1 MRIIGITGPTGA
13 GKTTALHALADLGAA
28 VIDCD
33 GVYHDL
39 TENSAPM
46 LDELRRRFGDGIFDS
61 DGALQRKVLGTI
73 VFGDEGSLADLNA
86 ITHRYVNDEVDR
98 RLDQA
103 RGEGRPAAA
112 VDAIALL
119 DSDLRD
125 KCHCTVAVTAPDEVR
140 VRRIM
145 ARDGIG
151 EEDARLRGNGTIP
164 AVWSARLRL
173 AAQKPVEYFE
183 HNSDYTLRNDGEDP
197 AEFYRR
203 ARALFEPLIFQGGI

>member
-1 MRIIGITGPTGA
+1 MKIIGITGPTGA

-151 EEDARLRGNGTIP
+151 EEY
-164 AVWSARLRL
+164 ARLRL

-203 ARALFEPLIFQGGI
+203 ARALFESLIFQGGI

>member
-151 EEDARLRGNGTIP
+151 EEY
-164 AVWSARLRL
+164 ARLRL

-203 ARALFEPLIFQGGI
+203 ARALIASLIFQGGI

>member
-13 GKTTALHALADLGAA
+13 GKTTALHALADLGAV

-73 VFGDEGSLADLNA
+73 VFGDEGALADLNA
-86 ITHRYVNDEVDR
+86 ITHHYVNDEVDR

-151 EEDARLRGNGTIP
+151 EEY
-164 AVWSARLRL
+164 ARLRL

>member
-151 EEDARLRGNGTIP
+151 EEY
-164 AVWSARLRL
+164 ARLRL
-173 AAQKPVEYFE
+173 AAQKPGEYFE

-203 ARALFEPLIFQGGI
+203 ARALFESLIFQGGI

>member
-140 VRRIM
+140 VRRIT

-151 EEDARLRGNGTIP
+151 EEY
-164 AVWSARLRL
+164 ARLRL

>member
-46 LDELRRRFGDGIFDS
+46 LDELRRRFGDG
-61 DGALQRKVLGTI
+61 R
-73 VFGDEGSLADLNA
+73 SLADLNA

-151 EEDARLRGNGTIP
+151 EEY
-164 AVWSARLRL
+164 ARLRL

-203 ARALFEPLIFQGGI
+203 ARALFESLIFQGGI

>member
-13 GKTTALHALADLGAA
+13 GKTTALHVLADLGAA

-73 VFGDEGSLADLNA
+73 VFGDEGALADLNA

-151 EEDARLRGNGTIP
+151 EEY
-164 AVWSARLRL
+164 ARLRL

-203 ARALFEPLIFQGGI
+203 ARALFESLIFQGGI

>member
-33 GVYHDL
+33 GVYHNL

-151 EEDARLRGNGTIP
+151 EEY
-164 AVWSARLRL
+164 ARLRL

>member
-13 GKTTALHALADLGAA
+13 DKTTALHALADLGAA

-151 EEDARLRGNGTIP
+151 EEY
-164 AVWSARLRL
+164 ARLRL

-183 HNSDYTLRNDGEDP
+183 HNSDYTLRNNGEDP

-203 ARALFEPLIFQGGI
+203 ARALFESLIFQGGI

>member
-73 VFGDEGSLADLNA
+73 VFGEEGSLADLNA

-151 EEDARLRGNGTIP
+151 EEY
-164 AVWSARLRL
+164 ARLRL

-203 ARALFEPLIFQGGI
+203 ARALFESLIFQGGI

>member
-46 LDELRRRFGDGIFDS
+46 LDELRLRFGDGIFDS
-61 DGALQRKVLGTI
+61 EGALQRKVLGTI
-73 VFGDEGSLADLNA
+73 VFGDEGALADLNA

-151 EEDARLRGNGTIP
+151 EEY
-164 AVWSARLRL
+164 ARLRL

-183 HNSDYTLRNDGEDP
+183 HNSDYTLCNDGEDP

-203 ARALFEPLIFQGGI
+203 ARALFESLIFQGGI

>member
-1 MRIIGITGPTGA
+1 MRISGITGPTGA

-151 EEDARLRGNGTIP
+151 EEY
-164 AVWSARLRL
+164 ARLRL

-203 ARALFEPLIFQGGI
+203 ARALFESLIFQGGI

>member
-151 EEDARLRGNGTIP
+151 EEY
-164 AVWSARLRL
+164 ARLRL
-173 AAQKPVEYFE
+173 AAQTPVEYFE

>member
-151 EEDARLRGNGTIP
+151 EEY
-164 AVWSARLRL
+164 ARLRL

-203 ARALFEPLIFQGGI
+203 ARALFESLIFQGGI

>member
-1 MRIIGITGPTGA
+1 MTMRIIGITGPTGA

-33 GVYHDL
+33 GAYHDL

-151 EEDARLRGNGTIP
+151 EEY
-164 AVWSARLRL
+164 ARLRL

-203 ARALFEPLIFQGGI
+203 ARALFESLIFQGGI

>member
-151 EEDARLRGNGTIP
+151 EEYARLR
-164 AVWSARLRL
+164 
-173 AAQKPVEYFE
+173 PVEYFE

>member
-39 TENSAPM
+39 TENSAPRR
-46 LDELRRRFGDGIFDS
+46 DELRRRFGDGIFDS

-125 KCHCTVAVTAPDEVR
+125 KGHCTVAVPAPDEVR

-151 EEDARLRGNGTIP
+151 EEY
-164 AVWSARLRL
+164 ARLRL

>member
-125 KCHCTVAVTAPDEVR
+125 KCHCTVAVTAPDEVW

-151 EEDARLRGNGTIP
+151 EEY
-164 AVWSARLRL
+164 ARLRL

-203 ARALFEPLIFQGGI
+203 ARALFESLIFQGGI

>member
-1 MRIIGITGPTGA
+1 MKIIGITGPTGA

-33 GVYHDL
+33 AVYHDL
-39 TENSAPM
+39 TANSAPM
-46 LDELRRRFGDGIFDS
+46 LDELRQRFGDGIFGP
-61 DGALQRKVLGTI
+61 DGALARKALGAI
-73 VFGDEGSLADLNA
+73 VFGDEGALRDLNA

-103 RGEGRPAAA
+103 RREGRPAAA

-119 DSDLRD
+119 DSDLKD

-151 EEDARLRGNGTIP
+151 EEY
-164 AVWSARLRL
+164 ARLRL
-173 AAQKPVEYFE
+173 AAQKPVVFFE
-183 HNSDYTLRNDGEDP
+183 QNSDYTLENGGEDP
-197 AEFYRR
+197 EEFYRR
-203 ARALFEPLIFQGGI
+203 ARALFEPLIFQSVEKGEAFSDG

>member
-73 VFGDEGSLADLNA
+73 VFGDEGSLADLNS

-151 EEDARLRGNGTIP
+151 EEY
-164 AVWSARLRL
+164 ARLRL

-203 ARALFEPLIFQGGI
+203 ARALFESLIFQGGI

>member
-125 KCHCTVAVTAPDEVR
+125 KCHFTVAVTAPDEVR

-151 EEDARLRGNGTIP
+151 AEY
-164 AVWSARLRL
+164 ARLRL

-203 ARALFEPLIFQGGI
+203 ARALFESLIFQGGI

>member
-73 VFGDEGSLADLNA
+73 VFGDEGALADLNA
-86 ITHRYVNDEVDR
+86 IPHRYVNDEVDR

-151 EEDARLRGNGTIP
+151 EEY
-164 AVWSARLRL
+164 ARLRL

>member
-1 MRIIGITGPTGA
+1 MTVIGITGPTGA

-73 VFGDEGSLADLNA
+73 VFGDEGALADLNA

-151 EEDARLRGNGTIP
+151 EEY
-164 AVWSARLRL
+164 ARLRL

>member
-1 MRIIGITGPTGA
+1 MKRIGITGPTGA
-13 GKTTALHALADLGAA
+13 GKTTALQALAELDAHIIDADAVYHALLESSATLRAE
-28 VIDCD
+28 
-33 GVYHDL
+33 L
-39 TENSAPM
+39 TA
-46 LDELRRRFGDGIFDS
+46 RFGPSILDGE
-61 DGALQRKVLGTI
+61 GRVNRKALGGV
-73 VFGDEGSLADLNA
+73 VFGDPAALAELNA

-151 EEDARLRGNGTIP
+151 EEY
-164 AVWSARLRL
+164 ARLRL

-203 ARALFEPLIFQGGI
+203 ARALFESLIFQGGI

>member
-13 GKTTALHALADLGAA
+13 GKTTALHALVDLGAA

-151 EEDARLRGNGTIP
+151 EEY
-164 AVWSARLRL
+164 ARLRL

>member
-1 MRIIGITGPTGA
+1 MTVIGITGPTGA

-73 VFGDEGSLADLNA
+73 VFGDEGALADLNA

-151 EEDARLRGNGTIP
+151 EEY
-164 AVWSARLRL
+164 ARLRL

-183 HNSDYTLRNDGEDP
+183 HNSDYTLCNDGEDP

>member
-13 GKTTALHALADLGAA
+13 GKTKALHALADLGAA

-73 VFGDEGSLADLNA
+73 VFGDEGALADLNA

-140 VRRIM
+140 GRRIM

-151 EEDARLRGNGTIP
+151 EEY
-164 AVWSARLRL
+164 ARLRL

-183 HNSDYTLRNDGEDP
+183 HNSDYTLCNDGEDP

>member
-73 VFGDEGSLADLNA
+73 VCGDEGALADLNA

-151 EEDARLRGNGTIP
+151 EEY
-164 AVWSARLRL
+164 ARLRL

>member
-61 DGALQRKVLGTI
+61 DGALRRKVLGTI

-151 EEDARLRGNGTIP
+151 EEY
-164 AVWSARLRL
+164 ARLRL

-203 ARALFEPLIFQGGI
+203 ARALFESLIFQGGI

>member
-151 EEDARLRGNGTIP
+151 EEY
-164 AVWSARLRL
+164 ARLRL

>member
-28 VIDCD
+28 VIYCD

-73 VFGDEGSLADLNA
+73 VFGDEGALAELNA

-151 EEDARLRGNGTIP
+151 EEY
-164 AVWSARLRL
+164 ARLRL

>member
-13 GKTTALHALADLGAA
+13 GKTTALHVLADLGAA

-73 VFGDEGSLADLNA
+73 VFGDEGALADLNA

-151 EEDARLRGNGTIP
+151 EEY
-164 AVWSARLRL
+164 ARLRL

-183 HNSDYTLRNDGEDP
+183 HNSDYTLCNDGEDP

-203 ARALFEPLIFQGGI
+203 ARALFESLIFQGGI

>member
-151 EEDARLRGNGTIP
+151 EEY
-164 AVWSARLRL
+164 ARLRL

-203 ARALFEPLIFQGGI
+203 ARALFESLIFQGGM

>member
-151 EEDARLRGNGTIP
+151 EEY
-164 AVWSARLRL
+164 ARLRL

-183 HNSDYTLRNDGEDP
+183 HNSDYTLRNNGEDP

>member
-1 MRIIGITGPTGA
+1 M
-13 GKTTALHALADLGAA
+13 
-28 VIDCD
+28 
-33 GVYHDL
+33 
-39 TENSAPM
+39 
-46 LDELRRRFGDGIFDS
+46 
-61 DGALQRKVLGTI
+61 
-73 VFGDEGSLADLNA
+73 
-86 ITHRYVNDEVDR
+86 DR

-151 EEDARLRGNGTIP
+151 EEY
-164 AVWSARLRL
+164 ARLRL

-183 HNSDYTLRNDGEDP
+183 HNSDYTLRNNGEDP

-203 ARALFEPLIFQGGI
+203 ARALFESLIFQGGI

>member
-1 MRIIGITGPTGA
+1 MTMRIIGITGPTGA

-151 EEDARLRGNGTIP
+151 EEY
-164 AVWSARLRL
+164 ARLRL

-203 ARALFEPLIFQGGI
+203 ARALFESLIFQGGI